1 MLPEYSNAVCGRPC
15 KPGKRD
21 RRENMADMYRKRAT
35 KTSVGVGDFAEP
47 APRLWERLLNYLFYI
62 VAALAIGGFI
72 YYLYSF
78 NKLLLIFAP
87 IYLQGT
93 LITLIVS
100 LLSVVLAVILGLVGA
115 FGRLSRF
122 AIFRWL
128 AIAYVEFIRGTPAY
142 VQILFWFNGVGYI
155 FASIG

>member
-1 MLPEYSNAVCGRPC
+1 
-15 KPGKRD
+15 
-21 RRENMADMYRKRAT
+21 MADIYRQRSSKTRA
-35 KTSVGVGDFAEP
+35 GMGNFAEP
-47 APRLWERLLNYLFYI
+47 APRLWERLLDYLFYI

-72 YYLYSF
+72 YYLYFF
-78 NKLLLIFAP
+78 NRLLLIFAP

-93 LITLIVS
+93 LITLVVS

-128 AIAYVEFIRGTPAY
+128 AIAY
-142 VQILFWFNGVGYI
+142 
-155 FASIG
+155 